1 MASTNGFDSSEF
13 ESASVSCSSLVI
25 ASSSCSVLLCPLLSS
40 AELETSSDA
49 SSVASSSCS
58 SLDGVIELP
67 SPSPLHHHH
76 YHHHAIVEPDDEPVD
91 PPLLSSPALPSS
103 SVLGELFDDDSSLL
117 PNFSGAGV
125 ICARADLEPSS
136 AMVNKIVLSNSRS
149 PNINPHLG
157 YWT

>member
-67 SPSPLHHHH
+67 SLSPLLSPPPSPLPS
-76 YHHHAIVEPDDEPVD
+76 VEPDDEPVD

-103 SVLGELFDDDSSLL
+103 SVQELISNHLQLWLTRSYLVT
-117 PNFSGAGV
+117 AE
-125 ICARADLEPSS
+125 ARIL
-136 AMVNKIVLSNSRS
+136 IR
-149 PNINPHLG
+149 I
-157 YWT
+157 